1 MAVAQEDGL
10 TESYI
15 ELREQISNLQGLLM
29 LSLLMTQSGD
39 ENKIIQLSITSVPS
53 FYRCPFVG
61 IHLNDRGWQN
71 PLDPHDV
78 SLERIEL
85 EPQIKALGPSG
96 GVLNFSGYPWCVA
109 LPLRGL
115 DAHIGYFVVA
125 AETEPST
132 GEQFLIRVLAQ
143 QTGVALAN
151 ARLHRKEQA
160 STEALRRSN
169 VALAESVTA
178 LEYAANVHARF
189 TEIAT
194 KGQGEEGIATALH
207 ELTGLPVAIEDR
219 FGNLRAWAGPN
230 CPDPYPKDDPA
241 TREAM
246 LQRCVQAGEPIR
258 QAGRL
263 SAVANPRVDIMG
275 VLSLIDPET
284 AAGDQAKVA
293 LEHGT
298 TVLAMEL
305 ARLRSLAE
313 AELRLRRDLVEEL
326 LLGTA
331 DESAL
336 ARAEALGHDLGRC
349 HRVLIVEP
357 EGRAADMDKF
367 FHGVRRA
374 ARNAQLGSL
383 IVARASTVVILS
395 DADVNREK
403 FLSAFGAY
411 IGDDNCRIGVGG
423 WCDRPQ
429 DFPRSYHEAQLALKM
444 QRRSGAV
451 TAAAVTFYDE
461 LGVYR
466 ILAEVENQE
475 SVESFV
481 RQWLGPLLD
490 YDAAKG
496 SQLVATLAGYL
507 QCGGHYDTTT
517 AALYIHRS
525 TLKYRLSRI
534 RDLLGIDINDP
545 EARFNLEL
553 AARAWGTLEELAAG
567 EGHMSPPAEV
577 DPSV

>member
-1 MAVAQEDGL
+1 MALTHEDVS
-10 TESYI
+10 TDSYI

-39 ENKIIQLSITSVPS
+39 EDKIIHLSITSVPS

-61 IHLNDRGWQN
+61 IHLSDRGWQN
-71 PLDPHDV
+71 PLAPQDACM
-78 SLERIEL
+78 ERTDL
-85 EPQIKALGPSG
+85 EPQIEALGPSG
-96 GVLNFSGYPWCVA
+96 GMLTLTGYRWCVA

-115 DAHIGYFVVA
+115 DANIGYFVVA

-132 GEQFLIRVLAQ
+132 GEQFLVRVLAQ

-151 ARLHRKEQA
+151 ARLHRRERA
-160 STEALRRSN
+160 STEALRHSN
-169 VALAESVTA
+169 VALAESVMA
-178 LEYAANVHARF
+178 LEYAAKIHARF
-189 TEIAT
+189 TEVAT
-194 KGQGEEGIATALH
+194 KGQGEEGIANALH

-219 FGNLRAWAGPN
+219 FGNLRAWAGPD
-230 CPDPYPKDDPA
+230 CPSPYPKEPPA
-241 TREAM
+241 NREAM

-263 SAVANPRVDIMG
+263 SAVARPRVDIVG
-275 VLSLIDPET
+275 VLSLIDPQT

-326 LLGTA
+326 LLGT
-331 DESAL
+331 DDDSAL

-357 EGRAADMDKF
+357 ERRTADMEKF

-374 ARNAQLGSL
+374 ARNVQLGSL

-395 DADVNREK
+395 DAEVNRSRFVSEI
-403 FLSAFGAY
+403 GTV
-411 IGDDNCRIGVGG
+411 IGDEVCRVGVGG

-429 DFPRSYHEAQLALKM
+429 DFPRSYREAQLALKM
-444 QRRSGAV
+444 QKRSGTGAS
-451 TAAAVTFYDE
+451 AAITFYDE

-475 SVESFV
+475 SIESFV

-490 YDAAKG
+490 YDVTKR
-496 SQLVATLAGYL
+496 SQLVPTLAAYL
-507 QCGGHYDTTT
+507 QCGGHYDRTT

-545 EARFNLEL
+545 DARFNLEL
-553 AARAWGTLEELAAG
+553 ATRAWGTLEELAAG
-567 EGHMSPPAEV
+567 DDHTSCPAEV
-577 DPSV
+577 ESSV